1 MQSLE
6 HAERPVQFVCPCGGR
21 VFSRAGH
28 DLPLRRGFCQSP
40 LTQTAASSE
49 AALTEASSRPAE
61 DDHLPKK
68 PPVRHRLFVAE
79 IVCLLCGRSTG
90 TALAEH
96 WPPTGPILFQPP
108 DAETP
113 AVVRA
118 WWRLRC
124 AICGGNTAAGEVTT
138 RTVRLEPAH
147 DWRGEK
153 PRRGRPPKWLAE
165 LRQARASDQA

>member
-1 MQSLE
+1 VPGVRSVPL
-6 HAERPVQFVCPCGGR
+6 AFPCGGR
-21 VFSRAGH
+21 VLSRAG
-28 DLPLRRGFCQSP
+28 DDQPPRCGVSQSA
-40 LTQTAASSE
+40 LTPTAASSE
-49 AALTEASSRPAE
+49 AALAAASSAPAE
-61 DDHLPKK
+61 DEHTPKP
-68 PPVRHRLFVAE
+68 PPVRRRHVLVAE

-96 WPPTGPILFQPP
+96 WPPTGPILFRPP

-124 AICGGNTAAGEVTT
+124 AICGGNTAASEVTT

-147 DWRGEK
+147 DWREEK
-153 PRRGRPPKWLAE
+153 PRRGRPPRCLAE
-165 LRQARASDQA
+165 LRQAREPDRG